1 MKKTR
6 FTESQIVA
14 AIKKQES
21 GICTA
26 EICRDLGISNQTFYN
41 WKAKYGGMEISE
53 VKRTKE
59 LEAELS
65 QFKRMYAD
73 VSFQL
78 EAAKALIAKKL

>member
-1 MKKTR
+1 
-6 FTESQIVA
+6 
-14 AIKKQES
+14 
-21 GICTA
+21 
-26 EICRDLGISNQTFYN
+26 
-41 WKAKYGGMEISE
+41 MEISE

-59 LEAELS
+59 LEAQLS